1 MYLVITAQACA
12 SEPTKTCMIARKK
25 SQQLEKIKKKIYT
38 FFAWKKKVV
47 LTKFLLLLELHF

>member
-25 SQQLEKIKKKIYT
+25 SQQLEKIKKKYI
-38 FFAWKKKVV
+38 
-47 LTKFLLLLELHF
+47 LFLPGKRR